1 MHRLLVPSAFVVFLA
16 FVFACGGGGESN
28 APTATPVATPL
39 PDRPE
44 GQFTMC
50 VQALSEAEGYQA
62 EAVRRLADA
71 VAEVQQDGR
80 WPRYFPSGD
89 APVVDS
95 GCPQEPAVPATNF
108 VEEPGYHQVYA
119 FVVEQLP
126 FNPLFA
132 QESVRTESGA
142 GVEETAGMFV
152 TLADLCDQAKL
163 VQMLKTAVKFDHT
176 LNPTPT
182 PGDGETAPPTPTPC
196 L

>member
-1 MHRLLVPSAFVVFLA
+1 
-16 FVFACGGGGESN
+16 
-28 APTATPVATPL
+28 
-39 PDRPE
+39 
-44 GQFTMC
+44 MC

-62 EAVRRLADA
+62 EAVQRLGDA

-80 WPRYFPSGD
+80 WPRYFSSDD

-95 GCPQEPAVPATNF
+95 GCPQDPAVPATNF
-108 VEEPGYHQVYA
+108 VEEPGYYQVYA

-132 QESVRTESGA
+132 QESVRTETGA

-152 TLADLCDQAKL
+152 TLADLCDRDKL

-182 PGDGETAPPTPTPC
+182 PGEGETAAPTATPC